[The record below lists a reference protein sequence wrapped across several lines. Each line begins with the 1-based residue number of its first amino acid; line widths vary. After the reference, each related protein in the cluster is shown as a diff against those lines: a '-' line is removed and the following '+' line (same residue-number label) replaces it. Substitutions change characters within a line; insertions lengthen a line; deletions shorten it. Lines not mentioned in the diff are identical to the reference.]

1 MIKTLIV
8 DDEPLAAGLVK
19 EFLGAYP
26 QFEVIAIC
34 HDGFEAFKAIQLH
47 QPDLIFLDIQM
58 PKITGFELL
67 ELVES
72 PPAVLFTTAFDQ
84 YAVQA
89 FDAKG
94 LDYLVKPF
102 SEARFAQAIARFLSQ
117 YQQPASDS
125 IYQSEEVFPI
135 LPGKSTRLV
144 VRVKNELKIIQVQEV
159 HYFEAADD
167 YVSIYTGEGKF
178 LKKMTLKQ
186 LEESLDP
193 EKFTRVHRSFLVN
206 LQEVSGIE
214 PYEKESY
221 LLRLRTGQKIPVS
234 KAGYTRLRQVLGL

>member
-1 MIKTLIV
+1 MIKTIIV
-8 DDEPLAAGLVK
+8 DDEPLAAGLVI
-19 EFLGAYP
+19 EFLRSYP
-26 QFEVIAIC
+26 QFEVVAVC
-34 HDGFEAFKAIQLH
+34 HDGFEALKAIQLF
-47 QPDLIFLDIQM
+47 QPELIFLDIQM

-67 ELVES
+67 ELLDS

-117 YQQPASDS
+117 HKAKELPDAVDYPV
-125 IYQSEEVFPI
+125 SEERSKRI
-135 LPGKSTRLV
+135 V
-144 VRVKNELKIIQVQEV
+144 VRVKNEIKIIQTQEV
-159 HYFEAADD
+159 AFFEAEDD
-167 YVSIYTGEGKF
+167 YISIHTQEGKF
-178 LKKMTLKQ
+178 LKKMTMKQ

-193 EKFTRVHRSFLVN
+193 DKFARVHRSFLVN
-206 LQEVSGIE
+206 LQQVSGLE

-221 LLRLRTGQKIPVS
+221 LLRLRSGQKIPVS
-234 KAGYTRLRQVLGL
+234 KSGYARLRQVLGL

>member
-1 MIKTLIV
+1 MIKTIIV
-8 DDEPLAAGLVK
+8 DDEPLAAGLVS
-19 EFLGAYP
+19 EFLRSYP
-26 QFEVIAIC
+26 QFEVVAVC
-34 HDGFEAFKAIQLH
+34 QDGFEALKAIQLF
-47 QPDLIFLDIQM
+47 QPELIFLDIQM

-67 ELVES
+67 ELLDS

-117 YQQPASDS
+117 HKAKELPDAVDYPV
-125 IYQSEEVFPI
+125 SEERSKRI
-135 LPGKSTRLV
+135 V
-144 VRVKNELKIIQVQEV
+144 VRVKNEIKIIQTQEV
-159 HYFEAADD
+159 AFFEAEDD
-167 YVSIYTGEGKF
+167 YISIHTQEGKF
-178 LKKMTLKQ
+178 LKKMTMKQ

-193 EKFTRVHRSFLVN
+193 DKFARVHRSFLVN
-206 LQEVSGIE
+206 LQQVSGLE

-221 LLRLRTGQKIPVS
+221 LLRLRSGQKIPVS
-234 KAGYTRLRQVLGL
+234 KSGYARLRQVLGL

>member
-1 MIKTLIV
+1 MIKTIIV
-8 DDEPLAAGLVK
+8 DDEPLAAGLVS
-19 EFLGAYP
+19 EFLRSYP
-26 QFEVIAIC
+26 QFEVVEVC
-34 HDGFEAFKAIQLH
+34 HDGFEALKAIQLF
-47 QPDLIFLDIQM
+47 QPELIFLDIQM

-67 ELVES
+67 ELLDS

-117 YQQPASDS
+117 HKAKELPEAVDYPV
-125 IYQSEEVFPI
+125 SEERSKRI
-135 LPGKSTRLV
+135 V
-144 VRVKNELKIIQVQEV
+144 VRVKNEIKIIQTQEV
-159 HYFEAADD
+159 AFFEAEDD
-167 YVSIYTGEGKF
+167 YISIHTQEGKF
-178 LKKMTLKQ
+178 LKKMTMKQ

-193 EKFTRVHRSFLVN
+193 DKFARVHRSFLVN
-206 LQEVSGIE
+206 LQEVSGLE

-221 LLRLRTGQKIPVS
+221 LLRLRSGQKIPVS
-234 KAGYTRLRQVLGL
+234 KSGYARLRQVLGL

>member
-19 EFLGAYP
+19 EFLSAYP
-26 QFEVIAIC
+26 QFEVVAIC
-34 HDGFEAFKAIQLH
+34 HDGFEALKAVQLF
-47 QPDLIFLDIQM
+47 QPELIFLDIQM

-67 ELVES
+67 ELLEN

-89 FDAKG
+89 FDVKG
-94 LDYLVKPF
+94 IDYLVKPF
-102 SEARFAQAIARFLSQ
+102 SEARFAQAITRFLSQ
-117 YQQPASDS
+117 QKTKIVPEAVDYPV
-125 IYQSEEVFPI
+125 SEERNKRI
-135 LPGKSTRLV
+135 V
-144 VRVKNELKIIQVQEV
+144 VRVKNEIKIIQTHEV
-159 HYFEAADD
+159 RYFEAEDD
-167 YVSIYTGEGKF
+167 YISIHTQEGKF
-178 LKKMTLKQ
+178 LKKMTMKQ

-193 EKFTRVHRSFLVN
+193 EKFARIHRSFLVN
-206 LQEVSGIE
+206 LQEVAGLE

-234 KAGYTRLRQVLGL
+234 KSGYARLRQVLGL

>member
-1 MIKTLIV
+1 MIKTIIV
-8 DDEPLAAGLVK
+8 DDEPLAAGLVS
-19 EFLGAYP
+19 EFLRSYP
-26 QFEVIAIC
+26 QFEVVAVC
-34 HDGFEAFKAIQLH
+34 HDGFEALKAIQFF
-47 QPDLIFLDIQM
+47 QPELIFLDIQM

-67 ELVES
+67 ELLDS

-117 YQQPASDS
+117 HKTKELPDAVDYPV
-125 IYQSEEVFPI
+125 SEERSKRI
-135 LPGKSTRLV
+135 V
-144 VRVKNELKIIQVQEV
+144 VRVKNEIKIIQTQEV
-159 HYFEAADD
+159 AFFEAEDD
-167 YVSIYTGEGKF
+167 YISIHTQEGKF
-178 LKKMTLKQ
+178 LKKMTMKQ

-193 EKFTRVHRSFLVN
+193 DKFARVHRSFLVN
-206 LQEVSGIE
+206 LQQVSGLE

-221 LLRLRTGQKIPVS
+221 LLRLRSGQKIPVS
-234 KAGYTRLRQVLGL
+234 KSGYARLRQVLGL

>member
-1 MIKTLIV
+1 MIKTIIV
-8 DDEPLAAGLVK
+8 DDEPLAAGLVS
-19 EFLGAYP
+19 EFLRSYP
-26 QFEVIAIC
+26 QFEVVEVC
-34 HDGFEAFKAIQLH
+34 HDGFEALKAIQLF
-47 QPDLIFLDIQM
+47 QPELIFLDIQM

-67 ELVES
+67 ELLDS

-117 YQQPASDS
+117 HKAKELPDAVDYPV
-125 IYQSEEVFPI
+125 SEERSKRI
-135 LPGKSTRLV
+135 V
-144 VRVKNELKIIQVQEV
+144 VRVKNEIKIIQTQEV
-159 HYFEAADD
+159 AFFEAEDD
-167 YVSIYTGEGKF
+167 YISIHTQEGKF
-178 LKKMTLKQ
+178 LKKMTMKQ

-193 EKFTRVHRSFLVN
+193 DKFARVHRSFLVN
-206 LQEVSGIE
+206 LQQVSGLE

-221 LLRLRTGQKIPVS
+221 LLRLRSGQKIPVS
-234 KAGYTRLRQVLGL
+234 KSGYARLRQVLGL

>member
-1 MIKTLIV
+1 MIKTIIV

-26 QFEVIAIC
+26 QFEVVAIC
-34 HDGFEAFKAIQLH
+34 HDGIEAFKAIQVH

-67 ELVES
+67 ELLEN

-84 YAVQA
+84 YAVRA

-117 YQQPASDS
+117 YQGTPDSAS
-125 IYQSEEVFPI
+125 YPEEI
-135 LPGKSTRLV
+135 SLAQPGKCTRLV
-144 VRVKNELKIIQVQEV
+144 VRVKNDIKIIHVQEV
-159 HYFEAADD
+159 SYFAAEDD
-167 YVSIYTGEGKF
+167 YISIHTAEGKF
-178 LKKMTLKQ
+178 LKKMTMKS

-193 EKFTRVHRSFLVN
+193 GKFARVHRSFLVN

-214 PYEKESY
+214 PYEKEAY
-221 LLRLRTGQKIPVS
+221 LLRLRSGAKIPVS
-234 KAGYTRLRQVLGL
+234 KAGYVRLRQVLGL

>member
-1 MIKTLIV
+1 MIKTIIV

-26 QFEVIAIC
+26 QFELVAIC
-34 HDGFEAFKAIQLH
+34 HDGVEAFKAIQLY

-67 ELVES
+67 ELLEN

-84 YAVQA
+84 YAVKA

-117 YQQPASDS
+117 YQGNSAAVSYP
-125 IYQSEEVFPI
+125 EEFSQAQ
-135 LPGKSTRLV
+135 PGKCTRLV
-144 VRVKNELKIIQVQEV
+144 VRVKNDIKIIPVQEV
-159 HYFEAADD
+159 SYFRAEDD
-167 YVSIYTGEGKF
+167 YISIYTGEGKF
-178 LKKMTLKQ
+178 LKKMTMKH
-186 LEESLDP
+186 LEESLNP
-193 EKFTRVHRSFLVN
+193 GKFARIHRSFLVN

-214 PYEKESY
+214 PYEKDAY
-221 LLRLRTGQKIPVS
+221 LLRLRSGAKIPVS
-234 KAGYTRLRQVLGL
+234 KNGYARLRQVLGL

>member
-19 EFLGAYP
+19 EFLSAYP
-26 QFEVIAIC
+26 QFEVVAIC
-34 HDGFEAFKAIQLH
+34 HDGFEALKAIQLF
-47 QPDLIFLDIQM
+47 QPELIFLDIQM

-67 ELVES
+67 ELLEN

-89 FDAKG
+89 FDVKG
-94 LDYLVKPF
+94 IDYLVKPF

-117 YQQPASDS
+117 QKTKIVSEVVDYPV
-125 IYQSEEVFPI
+125 SEERNKRI
-135 LPGKSTRLV
+135 V
-144 VRVKNELKIIQVQEV
+144 VRVKNEIKIIQTQEV
-159 HYFEAADD
+159 RYFEAEDD
-167 YVSIYTGEGKF
+167 YISIHTPEGKF
-178 LKKMTLKQ
+178 LKKMTMKQ

-193 EKFTRVHRSFLVN
+193 EKFARVHRSFLVN
-206 LQEVSGIE
+206 LQEVSGLE

-221 LLRLRTGQKIPVS
+221 LLRLRSGQKIPVS
-234 KAGYTRLRQVLGL
+234 KSGYARLRQVLGL

>member
-1 MIKTLIV
+1 MIKTIV
-8 DDEPLAAGLVK
+8 IDDEPLAAGLVK

-26 QFEVIAIC
+26 QFEVVAIC
-34 HDGFEAFKAIQLH
+34 HDGIEAFKAIQVH

-67 ELVES
+67 ELLET

-117 YQQPASDS
+117 YQGVTDAAS
-125 IYQSEEVFPI
+125 YPEEI
-135 LPGKSTRLV
+135 SLAQPGKCTRLV
-144 VRVKNELKIIQVQEV
+144 VRVKNDIKIIHVQEV
-159 HYFEAADD
+159 SYFTAEDD
-167 YVSIYTGEGKF
+167 YISIHTAEGKF
-178 LKKMTLKQ
+178 LKKMTMKS

-193 EKFTRVHRSFLVN
+193 GKFARVHRSFLVN

-214 PYEKESY
+214 PYEKEAY
-221 LLRLRTGQKIPVS
+221 LLRLRSGAKIPVS
-234 KAGYTRLRQVLGL
+234 KTGYVRLRQVLGL

>member
-1 MIKTLIV
+1 MIKTIIV
-8 DDEPLAAGLVK
+8 DDEPLAAGLVS
-19 EFLGAYP
+19 EFLRSYP
-26 QFEVIAIC
+26 QFEVVAVC
-34 HDGFEAFKAIQLH
+34 HDGFEALKAIQLF
-47 QPDLIFLDIQM
+47 QPELIFLDIQM

-67 ELVES
+67 ELLDS

-117 YQQPASDS
+117 HKAKELPDAVDYPV
-125 IYQSEEVFPI
+125 SEERSKRI
-135 LPGKSTRLV
+135 V
-144 VRVKNELKIIQVQEV
+144 VRVKNELKVIQVQEV
-159 HYFEAADD
+159 SYVEADD
-167 YVSIYTGEGKF
+167 DYISIHTGEGKF
-178 LKKMTLKQ
+178 LKKMTMKQ

-193 EKFTRVHRSFLVN
+193 DKFARVHRSFLVN
-206 LQEVSGIE
+206 LQQVSGLE

-221 LLRLRTGQKIPVS
+221 LLRLRSGQKIPVS
-234 KAGYTRLRQVLGL
+234 KSGYARLRQVLGL

>member
-1 MIKTLIV
+1 MSKATII
-8 DDEPLAAGLVK
+8 DDEPLSREIIKAYLK
-19 EFLGAYP
+19 AYP
-26 QFEVIAIC
+26 EIEVVQEC
-34 HDGFEAFKAIQLH
+34 GDGFEGVKAIQQH
-47 QPDLIFLDIQM
+47 QPDLLFLDIQM

-67 ELVES
+67 ELLDS

-117 YQQPASDS
+117 HKAKELPEAMDYPV
-125 IYQSEEVFPI
+125 SEERSKRI
-135 LPGKSTRLV
+135 V
-144 VRVKNELKIIQVQEV
+144 VRVKNEIKIIQTQEV
-159 HYFEAADD
+159 SFFEAEDD
-167 YVSIYTGEGKF
+167 YICIHTQEGKF
-178 LKKMTLKQ
+178 LKKMTMKQ

-193 EKFTRVHRSFLVN
+193 DKFARVHRSFLVN
-206 LQEVSGIE
+206 LQEVSGLE

-221 LLRLRTGQKIPVS
+221 LLRLRSGQKIPVS
-234 KAGYTRLRQVLGL
+234 KSGYTRLRQVLGL

>member
-8 DDEPLAAGLVK
+8 DDEPLAAGLVN
-19 EFLGAYP
+19 EFLNAYP
-26 QFEVIAIC
+26 QFDVVAIC
-34 HDGFEAFKAIQLH
+34 HDGFEAFKAIQAH

-67 ELVES
+67 ELLEN

-102 SEARFAQAIARFLSQ
+102 SEARFAQAISRFLSQ
-117 YQQPASDS
+117 YQTMATSS
-125 IYQSEEVFPI
+125 IVDYPVSEERNKRI
-135 LPGKSTRLV
+135 V
-144 VRVKNELKIIQVQEV
+144 VRVKNEIKIIQTQEV
-159 HYFEAADD
+159 RYFEAEDD
-167 YVSIYTGEGKF
+167 YISIHNQEGKF
-178 LKKMTLKQ
+178 LKKMTMKQ

-193 EKFTRVHRSFLVN
+193 EKFARVHRSFLVN
-206 LQEVSGIE
+206 LQEVAGLE

-221 LLRLRTGQKIPVS
+221 LLRLRSGQKIPVS
-234 KAGYTRLRQVLGL
+234 KSGYARLRQVLGL

>member
-1 MIKTLIV
+1 MIKTIIV
-8 DDEPLAAGLVK
+8 DDEPLAAGLVS
-19 EFLGAYP
+19 EFLRSYP
-26 QFEVIAIC
+26 QFEVVAIC
-34 HDGFEAFKAIQLH
+34 HDGFEALKAIQLF
-47 QPDLIFLDIQM
+47 QPELLFLDIQM

-67 ELVES
+67 ELLDS

-117 YQQPASDS
+117 YQAKELPEAVD
-125 IYQSEEVFPI
+125 YPVSEERSKRI
-135 LPGKSTRLV
+135 V
-144 VRVKNELKIIQVQEV
+144 VRVKNEIKIIQTQEV
-159 HYFEAADD
+159 AFFEAEDD
-167 YVSIYTGEGKF
+167 YISIHTQEGKF
-178 LKKMTLKQ
+178 LKKMTMKQ

-193 EKFTRVHRSFLVN
+193 DKFARVHRSFLVN
-206 LQEVSGIE
+206 LQQVSGLE

-221 LLRLRTGQKIPVS
+221 LLRLRSGQKIPVS
-234 KAGYTRLRQVLGL
+234 KSGYTRLRQVLGL